1 MSVSADMVNGV
12 LLEPAAAD
20 RQGEDAANAARV
32 YLQLDAAFEQ
42 VGQAMTNAKR
52 IVAEANRLGFWV
64 NPNEYADPTGAIRYA
79 VKLTRDVP
87 RT

>member
-1 MSVSADMVNGV
+1 MGVSADMVNGV
-12 LLEPAAAD
+12 LMPPTAAD
-20 RQGEDAANAARV
+20 RQGEDSANAARV
-32 YLQLDAAFEQ
+32 YQQLDEAFEQ
-42 VGQAMTNAKR
+42 VGRAMTNAK
-52 IVAEANRLGFWV
+52 ILVAEANKLGFWV